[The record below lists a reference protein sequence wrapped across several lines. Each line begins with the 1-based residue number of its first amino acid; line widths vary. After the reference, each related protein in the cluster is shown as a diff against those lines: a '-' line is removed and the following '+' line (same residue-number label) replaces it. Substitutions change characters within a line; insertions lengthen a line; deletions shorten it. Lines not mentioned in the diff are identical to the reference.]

1 MPTEPSPARDGSDDA
16 ARGGAPLFGEPA
28 RPTVA
33 WCPHCGAPL
42 DVGSF
47 VQEYWTSEVR
57 VFHCWC
63 SACDFVAD
71 VTPTERVVTH
81 EPAHT
86 E

>member
-1 MPTEPSPARDGSDDA
+1 
-16 ARGGAPLFGEPA
+16 
-28 RPTVA
+28 
-33 WCPHCGAPL
+33 
-42 DVGSF
+42 VGSF